1 MAKVLALRAQKTQLE
16 SKLQEWEEV
25 HARTLGRPSTA
36 QERQRSREHRELS
49 RLVADV
55 DAYIESLQGG
65 GTGAPP
71 PPQGGTRDAQRR
83 AERGKIKAKM
93 RRWER
98 DFEKA
103 HHRKPTEADI
113 EASDDMTEWKSML
126 ATTTEPSSSGGP
138 VGIGGED
145 ADVPSE
151 RAAGAA
157 SASPPGASSAGGGAT
172 SATASTLANTAWSR
186 ASDYHELLR
195 ARVLSQASVNGF
207 DNVTASDVHA
217 AAESFAAWDL
227 DHDGVLSREEF
238 LTVIASLS
246 ETPLED
252 ETAARLFTL
261 VDADGNGSID
271 FNEFLFCWK
280 RLLADPKL

>member
-151 RAAGAA
+151 RADSLPPSFSSFVRNSLVAISGSIVWLPHAGPRTGSSDGAA
-157 SASPPGASSAGGGAT
+157 PARRKRKGREVGG
-172 SATASTLANTAWSR
+172 R
-186 ASDYHELLR
+186 A
-195 ARVLSQASVNGF
+195 
-207 DNVTASDVHA
+207 
-217 AAESFAAWDL
+217 
-227 DHDGVLSREEF
+227 
-238 LTVIASLS
+238 LTP
-246 ETPLED
+246 TQH
-252 ETAARLFTL
+252 T
-261 VDADGNGSID
+261 
-271 FNEFLFCWK
+271 C
-280 RLLADPKL
+280 